1 MLQPVPMN
9 EADRL
14 TAGTLKHKTGLR
26 WAADHPAIPPCVLG
40 AGMDPSRARVCT
52 HRRTEAADPPSR
64 RFTGHVLR
72 HRLIACVHRRRRP
85 VGVSP
90 CTIDRGVP

>member
-1 MLQPVPMN
+1 MLQPVPVN

-14 TAGTLKHKTGLR
+14 TAGTLKHKIGLR
-26 WAADHPAIPPCVLG
+26 RAPDHPAIPLRVLG
-40 AGMDPSRARVCT
+40 AGMDPRARVSAY
-52 HRRTEAADPPSR
+52 RRTDAVDPPSR
-64 RFTGHVLR
+64 RFPGHVLR